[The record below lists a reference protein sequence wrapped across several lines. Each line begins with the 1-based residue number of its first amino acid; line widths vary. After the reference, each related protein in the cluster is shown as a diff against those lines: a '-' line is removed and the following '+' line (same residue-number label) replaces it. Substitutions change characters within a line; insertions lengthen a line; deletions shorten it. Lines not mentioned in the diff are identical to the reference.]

1 MPSKTYRLIAADGT
15 TYESSDPGV
24 LGGHKKSKIYGTLD
38 CPGALRW
45 ISRGH
50 YVKWRVFFASEEDAV
65 QAGYRPCYGC
75 LRAVY
80 VEWKADPEVF
90 SKSRLAGR

>member
-15 TYESSDPGV
+15 TYESSDLGV

-50 YVKWRVFFASEEDAV
+50 YVKWRIFFASE
-65 QAGYRPCYGC
+65 
-75 LRAVY
+75 
-80 VEWKADPEVF
+80 
-90 SKSRLAGR
+90 